1 MEIVLLKLKIGFQ
14 KEVNISNRFIDFII
28 EDNIILEL
36 DGTIHTYP
44 FHFENDDVTCYR
56 NLHLVL
62 AGYRLVVI
70 SIYEYNMHR
79 EVDELAALLLR
90 KLKLLKEEDC
100 IAVL

>member
-1 MEIVLLKLKIGFQ
+1 
-14 KEVNISNRFIDFII
+14 
-28 EDNIILEL
+28 
-36 DGTIHTYP
+36 
-44 FHFENDDVTCYR
+44 
-56 NLHLVL
+56 VL

-100 IAVL
+100 IAVLWRLILKYYYILQYLFQTTIQSSGP